1 MKKSSLIF
9 FLFTFV
15 NVLSAQS
22 YKDALGVRYG
32 GGNFGVSYQRLI
44 EGHWTVEGI
53 LQQRIKDRNNDLTI
67 VALGELHNPVLSR
80 RLNLYFGAGPQIQLL
95 KTNGDTTL
103 SNGLGIAGI
112 VGLEFTIGRLNLS
125 YDFKPCVYLFGGRE
139 DWESQS
145 AISLRYVITKRVW
158 KVDWSKLKFWEGWFK
173 KDTSKK

>member
-1 MKKSSLIF
+1 MKYIVLVCFFIF
-9 FLFTFV
+9 GINSVF
-15 NVLSAQS
+15 AQS
-22 YKDALGVRYG
+22 YIDALGVRYG

-67 VALGELHNPVLSR
+67 IALGELHNPLLSR
-80 RLNLYFGAGPQIQLL
+80 RLNLYFGGGPQIQLL

-103 SNGLGIAGI
+103 KNGFGIAGI
-112 VGLEFTIGRLNLS
+112 VGLEFTVGRLNLS

-139 DWESQS
+139 DWETQS

-158 KVDWSKLKFWEGWFK
+158 KVDWNKWKFWDGWFK
-173 KDTSKK
+173 KKSN